1 MKVSILA
8 ILALI
13 LASGCVMSAIQAAPT
28 PSAPASTP
36 TPAATAVPVTATPS
50 PTEAAEADT
59 AQVIAAA
66 LYVRQLPDAG
76 SEKVGELYVGQRVTV
91 ISCADEWCQIEHP
104 FGYVYQGCLS
114 IESDLGCEA
123 KGEK

>member
-1 MKVSILA
+1 VIRF
-8 ILALI
+8 ALLVLTLL
-13 LASGCVMSAIQAAPT
+13 LASVACMEPVATPT
-28 PSAPASTP
+28 ISAPSASTP
-36 TPAATAVPVTATPS
+36 TPAATAAASATAS

-76 SEKVGELYVGQRVTV
+76 SAKVGELYVGQRVTV
-91 ISCADEWCQIEHP
+91 ISCADEWCQIERP

-123 KGEK
+123 KGE

>member
-1 MKVSILA
+1 
-8 ILALI
+8 
-13 LASGCVMSAIQAAPT
+13 
-28 PSAPASTP
+28 
-36 TPAATAVPVTATPS
+36 VTATPS